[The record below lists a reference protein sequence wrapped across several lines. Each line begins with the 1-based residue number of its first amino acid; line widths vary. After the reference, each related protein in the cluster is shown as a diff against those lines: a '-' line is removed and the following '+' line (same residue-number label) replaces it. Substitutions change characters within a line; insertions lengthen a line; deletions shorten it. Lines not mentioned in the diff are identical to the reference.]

1 MGIGSEAVK
10 QLREMS
16 NAGVMDCKRA
26 LAEAEGNLER
36 ALEILRQKGAIIAQ
50 SKCRRVAKEG
60 CVGAYIHLGDKI
72 GVLIEVNC
80 ESDFVARN
88 EEFRRFVKD
97 ICMQIA
103 ALRPSYI
110 KREDIPTDVL
120 KKEKQQLDE
129 FCRENCLLEQPFI
142 KDESITVGDYLTS
155 LIAKIGENI
164 LIKRFTRYEV
174 GEE

>member
-1 MGIGSEAVK
+1 MISREAVK
-10 QLREMS
+10 QLRQMS
-16 NAGVMDCKRA
+16 SAGIMDCKQA
-26 LAEAEGNLER
+26 LTEAGGNLDK
-36 ALEILRQKGAIIAQ
+36 ALEILRQKGAEIAQ
-50 SKCRRVAKEG
+50 KKSMKVAREG
-60 CVGAYIHLGDKI
+60 CIDAYIHSGGKI
-72 GVLIEVNC
+72 GVLVEANC

-88 EEFRRFVKD
+88 AEFKRFVKD

-103 ALRPSYI
+103 ALKPSYI
-110 KREDIPTDVL
+110 KRDNIPPDIL
-120 KKEKQQLDE
+120 EKKKEQLEE

-164 LIKRFTRYEV
+164 LIKRFIRYEI